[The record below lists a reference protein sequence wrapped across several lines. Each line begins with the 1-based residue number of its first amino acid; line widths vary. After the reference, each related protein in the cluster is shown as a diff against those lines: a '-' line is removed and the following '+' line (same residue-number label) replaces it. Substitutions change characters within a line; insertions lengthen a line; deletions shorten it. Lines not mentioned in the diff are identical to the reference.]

1 MRIGHSC
8 SYLTLCFSL
17 SLSLSLSLSG
27 EVTPELEEL
36 MRKVWQPLIE
46 PDQEIIVGLS
56 YYLSE
61 RLFLSDT
68 TDSLRVCNFTTLY
81 GELTDSH
88 RQTDPGGLGFS
99 AFILI
104 AIAKLEFV
112 VFLTLPLLQ
121 VLHIKKPKSA
131 VSLGISIEGV
141 DEVRKPE
148 FRPLAPTAPV
158 LPNGGSIERKSI
170 EPRHFVQA
178 VVPNGLIGSL
188 NIVRPGDEL
197 LQVNGRRL
205 RGTSSTNTVRCLRS
219 LPQYIELVLAR
230 SKSGAPVPTIPGV
243 DASWAFVD
251 EPPFE
256 LQASEVNSVDT
267 TYSASPIAEVTAPYP
282 IPVSPKTAH
291 SRVSEWVRRS
301 VTEQPDGSISTDADV
316 NRTHS
321 PEVQSSY
328 AYPANILPY
337 PTDKNATP
345 LETRNSVT
353 RGGRDGLFESSGA
366 TLPRSY
372 PAYLQDPRYGS
383 KRPVWSTVPL
393 LVQLNKSSNG
403 FGFSLSE
410 YEELTVSDPDS
421 HSRRKSLTLGRR
433 KSSRLSPNSR
443 GQLTRSS
450 TLPRS
455 WNRPVSDRK
464 SASSKHGFLL
474 IDSIVPNGVAHLD
487 GRISM
492 GDRLLF
498 VNDRNL
504 AKASLREAAAAL
516 RAAPTGPCLLGI
528 AKMHLESNVTTTNTN
543 PLLGSSPSAFQS
555 QNPLNGGYEP
565 LYIDTDGPLANGGH
579 MPVLIGPLVQDRVGL
594 QWARFEAG
602 SFSALP
608 FTSMNRDFLS
618 TPTVRRS
625 QSFVQLHRIT
635 AVSTTRT
642 LLSSPDSL
650 VENVQVRPHSPTPN
664 RMETIPPKSDSSST
678 VSQISSCL
686 SSLVACLVS
695 DAIYAAVACLAG
707 GELPRHSSA
716 LCSPEL
722 SYTRSCSSSQ
732 SVNHISFREVDW
744 NKLAEPLVTSVLASA
759 LEQIEHELYSSIR
772 SEIPE
777 EENETQQL
785 VEAQSL
791 SCERELISHSVF
803 DDEIATF
810 SSIVNADLE
819 TSVSEGISDAEEE
832 GEEDI
837 DLSTTSTVSLSG
849 YLQSKLTSS
858 TTASS
863 SPRPTSPRS
872 MHSCSC
878 PKSGSAD
885 DRSSSNSFRGLN
897 NLPPH
902 RDIQIYRPKGKRVS
916 KSSSMES
923 LNSCSYLTDG
933 LEVPHCLETDAE
945 LTNSNSKIPDS
956 VDNMKYHHLNFHVL
970 PGVDSQPELH
980 AHDLSFPPVGKHAEK
995 SVRIPLLSDP
1005 IGIKLDALAA
1015 GGQDGCRVLQVL
1027 EGGAVYRTN
1036 LLKPNDYVTE
1046 QNGQSMRGI
1055 TNLEAFQ
1062 LLKQASTPD
1071 GVIDFVYLPA
1081 EVVQAHRLQCL
1092 RFAQS
1097 TMPNGDLL
1105 QPVGAGES
1113 RIEPNRWQVNSE
1125 KVVLHR
1131 SAYETAWGLVLDGDD
1146 TSHIPASSLD
1156 FGLSNPTVIRNITPG
1171 TPADRCEALQP
1182 DRMHFV
1188 VRWNADCSRL
1198 LTGPLLLF
1206 VGLVCEVGDVDVTNL
1221 GPAKTGD
1228 LLRDLLSRNIRDL
1241 ELHVRFS
1248 TAAQPYVSSFT
1259 EQNGEKRLVVVDV
1272 ERRASVCDPLR
1283 SNDQGKPLPPSIG
1296 FHHVSKIG
1304 PNEDSSPDSS
1314 QMEIPEPLVDSGEE
1328 TIPLASLAGPV
1339 LNEDLTGTRMAGRVE
1354 SPPIRPPRRFSKQ
1367 LSPTSDLIENLPVIT
1382 SDPVSLYTRTAP
1394 PGDTILRLVIELPW
1408 PVSVEMHNRLD
1419 NLGIHLVGSRLPEYS
1434 GTYVAGFSPGSI
1446 AEQHGDLRVGDEIVQ
1461 VNQIGVAGSGRLLV
1475 GRCISNAIQQS
1486 YEHVAKD
1493 HEREDIGQLTNPTIS
1508 LVIRRNPVH
1517 LELLSALSSPERISM
1532 PSAFDDSAIPSVV
1545 SSTLPKQTTFGKETY
1560 DTPSGP
1566 RDQYDSSD
1574 ARSTEMSL
1582 LDQIASL
1589 LNEPLDNFEIFDVNI
1604 HRDKDGFGIFLV
1616 NYGPD
1621 DRPGVFVSELA
1632 PNGAA
1637 SLQCKLY
1644 PHDQILAVNGSV
1656 EKDYDATFRRM
1667 KMSASQVRLTIGR
1680 RKQSSS
1686 TGPTTQPVATSSPN
1700 PLHTSDDSPV
1710 LPALPTPVEIV
1721 PGQETLIELTRK
1733 PGNSWGFSIVGGVN
1747 TSLTTILIHSIHDD
1761 GVVASDGRLA
1771 VGDRL
1776 LAVNGIDLRNV
1787 DHETAT
1793 NAIRSGGDS
1802 LKLLV
1807 YREPPARFED
1817 LTEPLELAV
1826 TIPRQAG
1833 QNLGLAL
1840 IGRSPYSTGT
1850 AISSV
1855 AADSPAEQCGLL
1867 RPGDVILDINGLDV
1881 RLAQTQEVVSILRSS
1896 VGPVKLKVERQP
1908 ASARPPYPP
1917 SQPRLPLEV
1926 ETVFLQRSGELRN
1939 NSSNR
1944 RPSQPLLGWSNAEA
1958 SFGLFLRQASKDEL
1972 LDAGGYLIV
1981 ESVLENSP
1989 AAISLKIH
1997 PGDRLLAVDRE
2008 PVDWLLPDE
2017 VFELLAGLSE
2027 CTLELGHLPRAPYPN
2042 TPDFVV
2048 GTPYPPVFENH
2059 QLPDVF
2065 GAEMPPIVQPAGVRE
2080 MGTLEEEDDHGPVVD
2095 VKQDHGLPEH
2105 HEEEEEEEEGE
2116 INSETTSVSS
2126 AAVRDAMTKAKRA
2139 AHGFQV
2145 RQVYLPP
2152 YVPGSSLGLRLVR
2165 STGISGTIV
2174 VDVASGSA
2182 AALANLCVGDRVL
2195 GLDNKLLLALGPG
2208 ISASKI
2214 VANIEQTWRT
2224 RKSGNLVSLT
2234 VISTSQPENEV
2245 NGISLNHDRTE
2256 EDHHDEL
2263 DGTGAENHHNQT
2275 SDRLRCSQGEIG
2287 HQSTSAGSQDFNEH
2301 RLYTTAGTTPEVDAQ
2316 TTFPTLQGRVV
2327 YGPEDE
2333 VDS

>member
-1 MRIGHSC
+1 MHHECFDQFSYCFLLFHSLLIAF
-8 SYLTLCFSL
+8 SYLT
-17 SLSLSLSLSG
+17 
-27 EVTPELEEL
+27 
-36 MRKVWQPLIE
+36 
-46 PDQEIIVGLS
+46 
-56 YYLSE
+56 
-61 RLFLSDT
+61 
-68 TDSLRVCNFTTLY
+68 
-81 GELTDSH
+81 
-88 RQTDPGGLGFS
+88 
-99 AFILI
+99 
-104 AIAKLEFV
+104 
-112 VFLTLPLLQ
+112 
-121 VLHIKKPKSA
+121 
-131 VSLGISIEGV
+131 
-141 DEVRKPE
+141 
-148 FRPLAPTAPV
+148 
-158 LPNGGSIERKSI
+158 KSI
-170 EPRHFVQA
+170 
-178 VVPNGLIGSL
+178 I
-188 NIVRPGDEL
+188 
-197 LQVNGRRL
+197 
-205 RGTSSTNTVRCLRS
+205 S
-219 LPQYIELVLAR
+219 LPF
-230 SKSGAPVPTIPGV
+230 SK
-243 DASWAFVD
+243 
-251 EPPFE
+251 
-256 LQASEVNSVDT
+256 
-267 TYSASPIAEVTAPYP
+267 
-282 IPVSPKTAH
+282 
-291 SRVSEWVRRS
+291 
-301 VTEQPDGSISTDADV
+301 
-316 NRTHS
+316 
-321 PEVQSSY
+321 
-328 AYPANILPY
+328 
-337 PTDKNATP
+337 
-345 LETRNSVT
+345 
-353 RGGRDGLFESSGA
+353 
-366 TLPRSY
+366 
-372 PAYLQDPRYGS
+372 
-383 KRPVWSTVPL
+383 
-393 LVQLNKSSNG
+393 
-403 FGFSLSE
+403 
-410 YEELTVSDPDS
+410 ELTVSDPDS

-443 GQLTRSS
+443 GQMARSS

-487 GRISM
+487 GRIAM

-528 AKMHLESNVTTTNTN
+528 AKMHLEPNVTTGNAN
-543 PLLGSSPSAFQS
+543 PLLGSSPSALHL

-565 LYIDTDGPLANGGH
+565 LYIDTDGPLVNGGH
-579 MPVLIGPLVQDRVGL
+579 TPVLVKPVVEDRVGP
-594 QWARFEAG
+594 QWARFGTG
-602 SFSALP
+602 SLSTLP
-608 FTSMNRDFLS
+608 FTSMSCSFLS
-618 TPTVRRS
+618 APSMRRS
-625 QSFVQLHRIT
+625 QSSVQLHRI
-635 AVSTTRT
+635 AVVNTTKT
-642 LLSSPDSL
+642 PLSSPDPL
-650 VENVQVRPHSPTPN
+650 VENVQVRPHSPTPS
-664 RMETIPPKSDSSST
+664 RMETVPPNS
-678 VSQISSCL
+678 L
-686 SSLVACLVS
+686 SSVRCNL
-695 DAIYAAVACLAG
+695 YCLAS
-707 GELPRHSSA
+707 GELPRHSPA
-716 LCSPEL
+716 VCSPEL
-722 SYTRSCSSSQ
+722 SCTHSCSSSQ
-732 SVNHISFREVDW
+732 SVNQISFAEVDW
-744 NKLAEPLVTSVLASA
+744 NKLAEPLVASILASA
-759 LEQIEHELYSSIR
+759 LEKIEHELHSSTR
-772 SEIPE
+772 SEVFE
-777 EENETQQL
+777 EENETQQS
-785 VEAQSL
+785 VEAHSL
-791 SCERELISHSVF
+791 SCERELTSHSVC

-810 SSIVNADLE
+810 SSIMNADLE
-819 TSVSEGISDAEEE
+819 TSVSEGVSDAEEE
-832 GEEDI
+832 EEDI

-878 PKSGSAD
+878 PKSGTAD
-885 DRSSSNSFRGLN
+885 DRSSSSGFRGFN
-897 NLPPH
+897 DLPPR
-902 RDIQIYRPKGKRVS
+902 RDNQIYRPKGKRVS
-916 KSSSMES
+916 RSPSLES
-923 LNSCSYLTDG
+923 LNSSSYLSDG

-970 PGVDSQPELH
+970 PVMDPQPELH

-995 SVRIPLLSDP
+995 CVRIPLLSDP

-1071 GVIDFVYLPA
+1071 GIIDFVYLPA

-1097 TMPNGDLL
+1097 TMPNGDLF
-1105 QPVGAGES
+1105 QSGGPGES
-1113 RIEPNRWQVNSE
+1113 RIEPNRWQVNFE

-1131 SAYETAWGLVLDGDD
+1131 NAYETAWGLVLDGDD
-1146 TSHIPASSLD
+1146 TSHIPATSLD
-1156 FGLSNPTVIRNITPG
+1156 FGLSNPTVIRSITPG
-1171 TPADRCEALQP
+1171 TPAERCEALQP
-1182 DRMHFV
+1182 GDLIMK
-1188 VRWNADCSRL
+1188 
-1198 LTGPLLLF
+1198 
-1206 VGLVCEVGDVDVTNL
+1206 VGDVDVTNL
-1221 GPAKTGD
+1221 GPAKTSD
-1228 LLRDLLSRNIRDL
+1228 LLRDLLARNLQDL

-1248 TAAQPYVSSFT
+1248 TSAQPYVSSFT

-1283 SNDQGKPLPPSIG
+1283 SNDQAKSLPPHIG

-1314 QMEIPEPLVDSGEE
+1314 QMEVPEPLNEIDSRDELNVLSRPIRSPVHRLNGQVDSGEE

-1339 LNEDLTGTRMAGRVE
+1339 LNEDLTGTRITGRVE
-1354 SPPIRPPRRFSKQ
+1354 SPPLRPPRRFSKQ
-1367 LSPTSDLIENLPVIT
+1367 LSPTSELIENLPVIT
-1382 SDPVSLYTRTAP
+1382 SDPVSLYTRTEP

-1408 PVSVEMHNRLD
+1408 PASVEMHNRLD
-1419 NLGIHLVGSRLPEYS
+1419 NLGIRLVGSRLPEYS

-1446 AEQHGDLRVGDEIVQ
+1446 AEQHGDLRVGDEIIQ

-1475 GRCISNAIQQS
+1475 GRCIANAIQQS
-1486 YEHVAKD
+1486 YEHAAKD
-1493 HEREDIGQLTNPTIS
+1493 HEENMGQFMNPTIS

-1517 LELLSALSSPERISM
+1517 LELMSTLGSPERTSM
-1532 PSAFDDSAIPSVV
+1532 PSAFDDNAIPRVV
-1545 SSTLPKQTTFGKETY
+1545 SSTLPKQTTFGKESY

-1566 RDQYDSSD
+1566 RDQYDSSE
-1574 ARSTEMSL
+1574 ARSTDTSL
-1582 LDQIASL
+1582 LDQIASV

-1656 EKDYDATFRRM
+1656 EKDYDATFKRM
-1667 KMSASQVRLTIGR
+1667 KMSSSQVCLTIGR

-1700 PLHTSDDSPV
+1700 PLHTSGGSPV

-1747 TSLTTILIHSIHDD
+1747 TSLAAILIHSIHDD

-1807 YREPPARFED
+1807 YRELPTRFED
-1817 LTEPLELAV
+1817 LTEPMELEV

-1850 AISSV
+1850 AISAV

-1917 SQPRLPLEV
+1917 CQPRLPLEV
-1926 ETVFLQRSGELRN
+1926 ETVFLQRSGDLRN
-1939 NSSNR
+1939 NSSTR

-1958 SFGLFLRQASKDEL
+1958 SFGLFLRQASEDEV

-1981 ESVLENSP
+1981 ESILENSP

-2027 CTLELGHLPRAPYPN
+2027 CTLELGHLPRAPYPS

-2048 GTPYPPVFENH
+2048 GTPYPPVLENH

-2080 MGTLEEEDDHGPVVD
+2080 MGTLEEEEDDRGPMVD
-2095 VKQDHGLPEH
+2095 LKRDHQLPEPQ
-2105 HEEEEEEEEGE
+2105 EEEEEEEEGE
-2116 INSETTSVSS
+2116 INSETASVSS
-2126 AAVRDAMTKAKRA
+2126 TAVRDAMAKAKRA

-2145 RQVYLPP
+2145 RQIYLPP
-2152 YVPGSSLGLRLVR
+2152 YAPGSSLGLRLVR
-2165 STGISGTIV
+2165 GSGISGTIV

-2195 GLDNKLLLALGPG
+2195 GLDNKLLLALGPS

-2214 VANIEQTWRT
+2214 VANIEQIWRT
-2224 RKSGNLVSLT
+2224 RTSENPVSLT
-2234 VISTSQPENEV
+2234 VISTFQSENEL
-2245 NGISLNHDRTE
+2245 NGMSLEHDRTKR
-2256 EDHHDEL
+2256 DHHDEL
-2263 DGTGAENHHNQT
+2263 DGTDAENQHNQPC
-2275 SDRLRCSQGEIG
+2275 DQLHRSQKEMG
-2287 HQSTSAGSQDFNEH
+2287 HQSTLTGLQDPDED
-2301 RLYTTAGTTPEVDAQ
+2301 RLCTTVGTTPDVGAQ
-2316 TTFPTLQGRVV
+2316 ATFPTLQGRVV
-2327 YGPEDE
+2327 YGPEDGI
-2333 VDS
+2333 DS

>member
-1 MRIGHSC
+1 RCSHSC
-8 SYLTLCFSL
+8 FSFIHSCCFFSL
-17 SLSLSLSLSG
+17 SAFTAG

-46 PDQEIIVGLS
+46 PDQEII
-56 YYLSE
+56 
-61 RLFLSDT
+61 
-68 TDSLRVCNFTTLY
+68 
-81 GELTDSH
+81 
-88 RQTDPGGLGFS
+88 
-99 AFILI
+99 
-104 AIAKLEFV
+104 
-112 VFLTLPLLQ
+112 

-148 FRPLAPTAPV
+148 FRSSAPGVPV
-158 LPNGGSIERKSI
+158 LPNGGSSERKSI

-230 SKSGAPVPTIPGV
+230 SKSSDPVPTIPGV

-282 IPVSPKTAH
+282 MPVSPKTAH
-291 SRVSEWVRRS
+291 NRVSEWVRRS

-316 NRTHS
+316 NRTQS
-321 PEVQSSY
+321 PEVQSNY
-328 AYPANILPY
+328 VYPANTLPY
-337 PTDKNATP
+337 PTDKNAIP
-345 LETRNSVT
+345 LEATNSVT
-353 RGGRDGLFESSGA
+353 RAGRDGLFESSGA

-393 LVQLNKSSNG
+393 LVQLNKSSSG

-433 KSSRLSPNSR
+433 KPSRLSPNSR
-443 GQLTRSS
+443 GQMTRSS

-487 GRISM
+487 GRIAM

-516 RAAPTGPCLLGI
+516 RAAPNGPCLLGI
-528 AKMHLESNVTTTNTN
+528 AKMHLEPNVTTGNTN
-543 PLLGSSPSAFQS
+543 PLLGSSPSAFHS

-565 LYIDTDGPLANGGH
+565 LYIDTDGPLVNGGH
-579 MPVLIGPLVQDRVGL
+579 TPVLVGSIVEDRVGP
-594 QWARFEAG
+594 QWARFRAG
-602 SFSALP
+602 SLSALP
-608 FTSMNRDFLS
+608 FTSINGGFLS
-618 TPTVRRS
+618 APFVRRS
-625 QSFVQLHRIT
+625 QSFVQLHQIAAVDT
-635 AVSTTRT
+635 AKTP
-642 LLSSPDSL
+642 LSSPDPL
-650 VENVQVRPHSPTPN
+650 VENLQVRPHSPTPS
-664 RMETIPPKSDSSST
+664 RMETVPPKSDSSSA
-678 VSQISSCL
+678 VSGISSCL

-695 DAIYAAVACLAG
+695 DAN
-707 GELPRHSSA
+707 GELPRHSPA
-716 LCSPEL
+716 VCSPEL
-722 SYTRSCSSSQ
+722 SCTRSCSSSQ
-732 SVNHISFREVDW
+732 SVNQISLAEVDW
-744 NKLAEPLVTSVLASA
+744 NKLAEPLVTSILASA
-759 LEQIEHELYSSIR
+759 LDQIEHELHSSIR
-772 SEIPE
+772 NEVLE
-777 EENETQQL
+777 EENETQQS
-785 VEAQSL
+785 VEAHSL
-791 SCERELISHSVF
+791 SYERELTSHSVC
-803 DDEIATF
+803 DDEIVTF
-810 SSIVNADLE
+810 CSIVNADLE
-819 TSVSEGISDAEEE
+819 TSVNEDVSDAEEE
-832 GEEDI
+832 EEDI

-878 PKSGSAD
+878 PKSGTAD
-885 DRSSSNSFRGLN
+885 DRSSSSGFRGFN
-897 NLPPH
+897 DLPPR
-902 RDIQIYRPKGKRVS
+902 RDNQIYRPKGKRVS
-916 KSSSMES
+916 RSPSLES
-923 LNSCSYLTDG
+923 LNSSSYLSDG

-945 LTNSNSKIPDS
+945 LTNSNSK
-956 VDNMKYHHLNFHVL
+956 HLNFHVL
-970 PGVDSQPELH
+970 PVMDPQPELH

-1005 IGIKLDALAA
+1005 IG
-1015 GGQDGCRVLQVL
+1015 
-1027 EGGAVYRTN
+1027 
-1036 LLKPNDYVTE
+1036 
-1046 QNGQSMRGI
+1046 
-1055 TNLEAFQ
+1055 
-1062 LLKQASTPD
+1062 
-1071 GVIDFVYLPA
+1071 
-1081 EVVQAHRLQCL
+1081 
-1092 RFAQS
+1092 
-1097 TMPNGDLL
+1097 
-1105 QPVGAGES
+1105 ES
-1113 RIEPNRWQVNSE
+1113 RIEPNRWQVNFE

-1146 TSHIPASSLD
+1146 TSHIPATSLD
-1156 FGLSNPTVIRNITPG
+1156 FGLSNPTVIRSITPG

-1182 DRMHFV
+1182 GDLIMK
-1188 VRWNADCSRL
+1188 
-1198 LTGPLLLF
+1198 
-1206 VGLVCEVGDVDVTNL
+1206 VGDVDVTNL
-1221 GPAKTGD
+1221 GPAKTSD
-1228 LLRDLLSRNIRDL
+1228 MLRDLLARNLQDL

-1248 TAAQPYVSSFT
+1248 TAAQPNVSSFT

-1283 SNDQGKPLPPSIG
+1283 SNDHTKPLPPPIG
-1296 FHHVSKIG
+1296 FHHVNKIG
-1304 PNEDSSPDSS
+1304 PHEDSSPDSS
-1314 QMEIPEPLVDSGEE
+1314 QMEIPEPLNEIDSRDELNVLSRPIRSPVHRLNGQVDSGEE

-1339 LNEDLTGTRMAGRVE
+1339 LNEDLTGMRISGRVE
-1354 SPPIRPPRRFSKQ
+1354 SPPLRPPRRFSKQ
-1367 LSPTSDLIENLPVIT
+1367 LSPTSELIENLPVIT
-1382 SDPVSLYTRTAP
+1382 SDPVSLYTRTTP
-1394 PGDTILRLVIELPW
+1394 PGDTIFRLVIELPW
-1408 PVSVEMHNRLD
+1408 PASVEMHNRLD
-1419 NLGIHLVGSRLPEYS
+1419 NLGIRLVGSRLPEYS

-1446 AEQHGDLRVGDEIVQ
+1446 AEQHGDLKVGDEIIQ

-1475 GRCISNAIQQS
+1475 GRCIANAIQQS
-1486 YEHVAKD
+1486 YEHASKE
-1493 HEREDIGQLTNPTIS
+1493 HEEGNMEQFTNPTIS

-1517 LELLSALSSPERISM
+1517 LELMSTLSSPERTSV
-1532 PSAFDDSAIPSVV
+1532 PSAFDDNAIPRAV
-1545 SSTLPKQTTFGKETY
+1545 SSSLPKQTTFGKESY
-1560 DTPSGP
+1560 DTVPGK

-1574 ARSTEMSL
+1574 ARSTETSL
-1582 LDQIASL
+1582 LDQIASV

-1667 KMSASQVRLTIGR
+1667 KMSSSEVCLTIGR

-1700 PLHTSDDSPV
+1700 PLHTSGASPV

-1747 TSLTTILIHSIHDD
+1747 TSLNTLLIHSIHDD

-1807 YREPPARFED
+1807 YRELPTRFED
-1817 LTEPLELAV
+1817 LTEPMELEV

-1850 AISSV
+1850 AISAV

-1867 RPGDVILDINGLDV
+1867 CPGDVILDINGLDV
-1881 RLAQTQEVVSILRSS
+1881 RLAQTQEVVSILRNS

-1917 SQPRLPLEV
+1917 CQPRLPLEV
-1926 ETVFLQRSGELRN
+1926 ETVFLQRSGDLRN

-1958 SFGLFLRQASKDEL
+1958 SFGLFLRQASEDEV

-1981 ESVLENSP
+1981 ESILENSP

-2027 CTLELGHLPRAPYPN
+2027 CTLELGHLPRAPYPS

-2048 GTPYPPVFENH
+2048 GTPYPPVLENR

-2080 MGTLEEEDDHGPVVD
+2080 MGTLEEEEDDRGPMVD
-2095 VKQDHGLPEH
+2095 LKRNHQLPEPQ
-2105 HEEEEEEEEGE
+2105 EEEEEEGE
-2116 INSETTSVSS
+2116 INSETASVSS
-2126 AAVRDAMTKAKRA
+2126 TAVRDAMAKAKRA

-2145 RQVYLPP
+2145 RQIYLPP
-2152 YVPGSSLGLRLVR
+2152 HVPGSSLGLRLVR
-2165 STGISGTIV
+2165 GTGISGTIV
-2174 VDVASGSA
+2174 VDVAPGSA

-2195 GLDNKLLLALGPG
+2195 GLDNKLLLALGPS

-2214 VANIEQTWRT
+2214 VANIEQIWRT
-2224 RKSGNLVSLT
+2224 RTSENPVSLT
-2234 VISTSQPENEV
+2234 VISTFQSDNEL
-2245 NGISLNHDRTE
+2245 NGMSLKHDRTE
-2256 EDHHDEL
+2256 QDHHEEL
-2263 DGTGAENHHNQT
+2263 NGTDAENQHNQP
-2275 SDRLRCSQGEIG
+2275 SDQLRRSQEEIG
-2287 HQSTSAGSQDFNEH
+2287 HQSTSTELQDPDEH
-2301 RLYTTAGTTPEVDAQ
+2301 RLCTTAGTTSDVDAQ
-2316 TTFPTLQGRVV
+2316 ATFPTLQGRVV
-2327 YGPEDE
+2327 YGPEDGI
-2333 VDS
+2333 DS